1 MLLHGSQT
9 AKSWNE
15 RIFEMSP
22 EERLTPMRP
31 APPEPHS
38 DMAALLAELALAR
51 TGQPNR
57 YLVPFPQAREQL
69 LAERLQWLDDGP
81 ACDVRVQ
88 RIETLEGSVEV
99 QVIRPPQCAGNRV
112 LIYFHGGGWCVGS
125 ARTHEPIV
133 RRLANALQ
141 CVAWS
146 VDYRLAPE
154 HPYPAGLLDCVAV
167 IEQVARDH
175 PDANVIVAGD
185 SAGANLALGAAMWLR
200 DRHTTTATDAD
211 KVPLLDA
218 LLLFYG
224 VYTEALTGQSM
235 AAYGDGRYGLSIA
248 AHKRYMQA
256 YLNRN
261 DKTDS
266 SLSQPNEGYA
276 FPLSP
281 KVNLI
286 GLPPVFLLAAQIDIL
301 RDQTFDM
308 FRALGAAGNKSQV
321 LEMLGVTH
329 GFLSYGK
336 VLSEVDNAITQSAAF
351 IRRQVPVKKSDL
363 KIDLNAQS

>member
-1 MLLHGSQT
+1 
-9 AKSWNE
+9 
-15 RIFEMSP
+15 MS
-22 EERLTPMRP
+22 LVKHNTPMLP
-31 APPEPHS
+31 TPPEPHA

-51 TGQPNR
+51 TGQANR

-81 ACDVRVQ
+81 ACDVQVQ
-88 RIETLEGSVEV
+88 RIETLEGSVDV
-99 QVIRPPQCAGNRV
+99 QVIRPPRCAGNRV

-125 ARTHEPIV
+125 TRTHEPIV
-133 RRLANALQ
+133 RRLASALQ
-141 CVAWS
+141 CDAWS

-154 HPYPAGLLDCVAV
+154 HPFPAGLLDCVAV

-200 DRHTTTATDAD
+200 DRQTTTATEAD
-211 KVPLLDA
+211 KVPLPDA

-224 VYTEALTGQSM
+224 VYTEALTGTSM

-256 YLNRN
+256 YLNQN
-261 DKTDS
+261 GKADS
-266 SLSQPNEGYA
+266 SLSQPDEGHA
-276 FPLSP
+276 FALSP
-281 KVNLI
+281 KVNLS

-308 FRALGAAGNKSQV
+308 SRALEAAGNQTEV

-336 VLSEVDNAITQSAAF
+336 VLSEVENVITQSAAF

-363 KIDLNAQS
+363 KIDLKAQS